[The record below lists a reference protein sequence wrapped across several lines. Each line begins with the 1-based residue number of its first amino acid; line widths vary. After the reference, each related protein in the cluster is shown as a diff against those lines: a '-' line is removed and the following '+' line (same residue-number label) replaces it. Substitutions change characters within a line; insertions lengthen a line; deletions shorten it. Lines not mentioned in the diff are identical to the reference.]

1 VHPNQISTQRLDHL
15 GIVAGICHEIN
26 LVERIDSKI
35 VKETNV
41 LTVGQAVM
49 AMVLNALG
57 FVGRPL
63 YLTPEYF
70 RNKPVDLLIHPD
82 VEADHL
88 NQHNLGRALDALFEA
103 GITEVFVHMSVHAL
117 RKFGIKVRQ
126 ARLDSTS
133 FSLQGAYPNQD
144 EDNEAATITFGYSKD
159 HRPDLKQ
166 MILNLICANSSSIP
180 MWLQALSGNTSDST
194 QFPEAIRAY
203 CDQLDDDTPTPVLI
217 IDSAVYSKGNLD
229 EISDCG
235 KWISKAPN
243 TIKAVKDLY
252 TAVDAE
258 DLTVLDEE
266 TRYFEWCSVYGGIKQ
281 RWTLVQHAPTR
292 ARAQQTFAEQLEKER
307 QQAQKQLQRLRNK
320 TFDCEDAAQKA
331 VSEQA
336 KRWRFH
342 QAQVSWKQVP
352 RYDKPGRPAADAVP
366 RMVWQLETA
375 QVVEDEEAIA
385 AQRAKHGRY
394 VLATNELDADQLPV
408 ESIITLYKQ
417 QSISVERGFRFLKDP
432 MFFAHSLFLKKP
444 SRIMALLMVMGLSLL
459 IYALAEHRLRA
470 EMAARDETIPD
481 QKGYPTQRPTMRRIF
496 QMFEGIDVLIML
508 EGGRQRRLIVNLT
521 DLHRQ
526 ILGYFSHHV
535 RKIYDLPV

>member
-1 VHPNQISTQRLDHL
+1 MHPDKVSTQRLDHL
-15 GIVAGICHEIN
+15 GIVAGICHEID
-26 LVERIDSKI
+26 LVERIDSK
-35 VKETNV
+35 VAKETDV

-63 YLTPEYF
+63 YLTPEF
-70 RNKPVDLLIHPD
+70 FHNKPVDLLIHPD
-82 VEADHL
+82 VKADHL
-88 NQHNLGRALDALFEA
+88 NQHNLGRALDALFKA
-103 GITEVFVHMSVHAL
+103 GITEVFVHVSTHAL

-133 FSLQGAYPNQD
+133 FSLQGEYPNQD
-144 EDNEAATITFGYSKD
+144 EDSEAATITFGYSKD

-166 MILNLICANSSSIP
+166 IMLNLICANSSSIP
-180 MWLQALSGNTSDST
+180 TWLQALSGNTSDST

-203 CDQLDDDTPTPVLI
+203 CDQLDDDTPTPILM

-243 TIKAVKDLY
+243 TIKAVKELYSAVEADDL
-252 TAVDAE
+252 V
-258 DLTVLDEE
+258 VLDEE
-266 TRYFEWCSVYGGIKQ
+266 TRYFEWCSLYGGIKQ
-281 RWTLVQHAPTR
+281 RWVVVQHAPTR
-292 ARAQQTFAEQLEKER
+292 ARQQQAFADQLEKER
-307 QQAQKQLQRLRNK
+307 QQAQKQLRYLQNK
-320 TFDCEDAAQKA
+320 TYDCEDAVQKA
-331 VSEQA
+331 LARQT
-336 KRWRFH
+336 KCWRFH

-366 RMVWQLETA
+366 QMMWQLETA

-385 AQRAKHGRY
+385 AQRARHGRY

-408 ESIITLYKQ
+408 ASIITLYKQ
-417 QSISVERGFRFLKDP
+417 QSTSVERGFRFLKDP

-459 IYALAEHRLRA
+459 IYALAEDHLRA
-470 EMAARDETIPD
+470 QMAARDETIPD

-496 QMFEGIDVLIML
+496 QMFEGIDVLIVL
-508 EGGRQRRLIVNLT
+508 EERQQRRLIVNLT

-526 ILGYFSHHV
+526 ILSYFSEHV
-535 RKIYDLPV
+535 RKIYDPPT